1 MPYSSTYIHLNN
13 PLFFFNTVESSNTH
27 QWIFSLWWFYYWHW
41 PAKHHYWMGK
51 FYIDNIGKVTL
62 VLLIDSRAQMASIE
76 LDLCLTLYISLRYF
90 RSKLG
95 FISIYPA

>member
-1 MPYSSTYIHLNN
+1 
-13 PLFFFNTVESSNTH
+13 
-27 QWIFSLWWFYYWHW
+27 
-41 PAKHHYWMGK
+41 MGK
-51 FYIDNIGKVTL
+51 FYIGDICKVTL

-90 RSKLG
+90 KSKLG